1 MGLPSSVIKAAIHAA
16 EKSQHRHRLG
26 AVVFK
31 GKRIL
36 GVGYNGVGRITARRS
51 VPNSVTAGYW
61 PDAIHAELAA
71 ILNAGTEDCRRA
83 SILVVRLNK
92 AGELIMSRPCKT
104 CMGVIAYVGI
114 RKIFY
119 TTSGGDIILTSVP
132 VLS

>member
-26 AVVFK
+26 AVIYK

-36 GVGYNGVGRITARRS
+36 GVGYNGVGRQPSRS
-51 VPNSVTAGYW
+51 VVPTAVTAGYW

-71 ILNAGTEDCRRA
+71 IIDAGADDCKRA

-92 AGELIMSRPCKT
+92 QGELMLAKPCKI
-104 CMGVIAYVGI
+104 CSGVIAYVGI
-114 RKIFY
+114 RKVTY
-119 TTSGGDIILTSVP
+119 STSEGFVSFH
-132 VLS
+132 